1 MPLVSLS
8 ALSPGQQG
16 KVVRIMSSGET
27 NRRITEM
34 GVLPGT
40 LVKMERIAPLGDPVS
55 INIRGYH
62 LSLRKEEAAGIEVD
76 LSCKAEVA

>member
-16 KVVRIMSSGET
+16 KVIRIMSSGET

-34 GVLPGT
+34 GVRPGT
-40 LVKMERIAPLGDPVS
+40 LVKMERIALPGDPLS
-55 INIRGYH
+55 IDIRGYY
-62 LSLRKEEAAGIEVD
+62 AAGIEVD